1 MGQIDLQP
9 ALHMPEPLSITL
21 ITRMSVRTREEGWED
36 THERSYLVLHVVVLV
51 RVVKEKE
58 EKSGEERCGYM
69 WTIYNVSNAEAV
81 RAQRNGMSD
90 GECGNEGEGEG
101 QRVYARRGRRD
112 WRMD

>member
-1 MGQIDLQP
+1 MK
-9 ALHMPEPLSITL
+9 
-21 ITRMSVRTREEGWED
+21 
-36 THERSYLVLHVVVLV
+36 ER
-51 RVVKEKE
+51 E

-101 QRVYARRGRRD
+101 QVDDEGEGTTQQRKWMKTKR
-112 WRMD
+112 WEI